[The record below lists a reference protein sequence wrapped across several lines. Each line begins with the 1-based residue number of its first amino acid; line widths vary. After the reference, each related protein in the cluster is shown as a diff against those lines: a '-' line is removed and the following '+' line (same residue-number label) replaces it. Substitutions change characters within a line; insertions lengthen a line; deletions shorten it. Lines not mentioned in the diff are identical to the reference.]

1 MATNLPS
8 FQTPQTLFASVDMGT
23 NSFKLL
29 IIRAYPSGKFFT
41 LDRVKE
47 PVTLG
52 RDFTS
57 SLHISSES
65 FSRSIES
72 LLKFRTLIESYKVEK
87 DQTRVVATA
96 AARDAKNKE
105 QFVKSVEENVGF
117 EVDVLSGEEEAEFMY
132 LGMLQFLPV
141 YDKLVLG
148 IDIGGGST
156 EFVVGKRGKIV
167 FCESLRLG
175 HVGLSEKFGTSEGE
189 VEKMRKFIRMVVAES
204 GLVERV
210 RESGFEVAVGCS
222 GTIRALEKAVFNGYD
237 QRFVDNVG
245 VLGGCKRDWRLSRE
259 GLKSVVERLCSGGGE
274 GERVRK
280 ESFFKRRSEFIVA
293 GAVLLDEIFELLGIE
308 EMEVSGYG
316 LAEGV
321 IADSLAKIFD
331 GYDLNANAR
340 WRSVMRLAM
349 RFSGTKKM
357 KSAAQCASIAKDI
370 FDGLRKCDEL
380 ANIQVKL
387 GVSLDN
393 KDLEFLEAACLLH
406 NIGLFISKKG
416 YHKKSCEIIMN
427 GDHLYGYST
436 EEIKLIALLTRYHR
450 KKFPKFS
457 HSSLKEFSGEVIQ
470 KFKMLC
476 AMMRLSVILEQNES
490 VNLQEMEVFHSH
502 EGFKLVIQEARDR
515 PSLHGISLPTTED
528 IGPELRQE
536 LQYFNKVFKQELL
549 IIVPSSS
556 SSNSKDKA
564 TSARD
569 VDHL

>member
-8 FQTPQTLFASVDMGT
+8 LQTPQTLFASVDMGT

-189 VEKMRKFIRMVVAES
+189 VEKMRKFIRMVVTES

-210 RESGFEVAVGCS
+210 RESGFE
-222 GTIRALEKAVFNGYD
+222 
-237 QRFVDNVG
+237 RFVDDVG

-349 RFSGTKKM
+349 RFSGAKKM
-357 KSAAQCASIAKDI
+357 KSCCTMCQHCQEIPLSISVILRVNDI

-380 ANIQVKL
+380 ANIQVKFD
-387 GVSLDN
+387 VSLDN

-476 AMMRLSVILEQNES
+476 AILRLSVILQQNES

-502 EGFKLVIQEARDR
+502 EGFKLVCYVIQEARDR
-515 PSLHGISLPTTED
+515 PSLHGLSLPTTED

-536 LQYFNKVFKQELL
+536 LEYFKKVFKQELL

>member
-8 FQTPQTLFASVDMGT
+8 LQTPQTLFASVDMGT

-72 LLKFRTLIESYKVEK
+72 LLKFRTLIEAYKVEK

-117 EVDVLSGEEEAEFMY
+117 EVDVLSGEEEAEFVY

-189 VEKMRKFIRMVVAES
+189 VEKMRKFIRMVVTES

-245 VLGGCKRDWRLSRE
+245 VLGVCKRDWRLSRE
-259 GLKSVVERLCSGGGE
+259 GLKSVVERLCSGGGD

-340 WRSVMRLAM
+340 WRSVVRLAM

-476 AMMRLSVILEQNES
+476 AILRLSVILQQNES

-502 EGFKLVIQEARDR
+502 EGFKLVIQEVRDR

-536 LQYFNKVFKQELL
+536 LEYFNKVFKQELL

-556 SSNSKDKA
+556 SSNSIDKA